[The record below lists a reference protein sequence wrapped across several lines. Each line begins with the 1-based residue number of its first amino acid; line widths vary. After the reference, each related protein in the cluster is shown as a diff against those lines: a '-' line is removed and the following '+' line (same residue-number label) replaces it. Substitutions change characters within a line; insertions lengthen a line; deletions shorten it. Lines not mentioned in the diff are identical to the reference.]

1 MKILKKITVV
11 LLTVLM
17 LGSSLVFFA
26 AKEEKPYAYVN
37 IYDGKKVVLAM
48 CKVEKNDEDGDG
60 DWTINDA
67 LITAHNKECKGG
79 YASAASE
86 WGTSIIKLWGD
97 ESGAFGY
104 YLSNKMVMTDVKE
117 KLSETTPDVIYAYVY
132 SDTQTW
138 SDAYTFFDE
147 AIFEAEQNEKKT
159 LTLYYVT
166 FDENYNQV
174 NKPLEGATIYFDAN
188 KKSEY
193 KTDADGKVE
202 IVLPAYST
210 VISAE
215 KDGMTLIPPVCR
227 FERTEKHGSP
237 YLIIII
243 IATVVIVAAAVCV
256 IIFNKK
262 KTNKEN

>member
-1 MKILKKITVV
+1 MKTLKKIAAV
-11 LLTVLM
+11 LLIALM
-17 LGSSLVFFA
+17 LGTSLVCFA
-26 AKEEKPYAYVN
+26 AAEEKPYAYVN
-37 IYDGKKVVLAM
+37 IYDGKKVVLSM
-48 CKVEKNDEDGDG
+48 FKVEKTDEDGDG
-60 DWTINDA
+60 SWTINDA
-67 LITAHNKECKGG
+67 LLTAHKAKCKDG

-86 WGTSIIKLWGD
+86 WGTSITKLWND

-104 YLSNKMVMTDVKE
+104 YLNNKMVMTDVKE
-117 KLSETTPDVIYAYVY
+117 KLNETAHDVIYAYVY

-138 SDAYTFFDE
+138 SDAYSFFDQTSFSGN
-147 AIFEAEQNEKKT
+147 AKDKVT

-174 NKPLEGATIYFDAN
+174 NKTLEGATIYFDT
-188 KKSEY
+188 KKTEY
-193 KTDADGKVE
+193 KTDANGKVE
-202 IVLPAYST
+202 VELPTYST

-215 KDGMTLIPPVCR
+215 KDGMTLIPPICR
-227 FERTEKHGSP
+227 YNLIEKHGSP

-243 IATVVIVAAAVCV
+243 VATVVIAAAAVCV